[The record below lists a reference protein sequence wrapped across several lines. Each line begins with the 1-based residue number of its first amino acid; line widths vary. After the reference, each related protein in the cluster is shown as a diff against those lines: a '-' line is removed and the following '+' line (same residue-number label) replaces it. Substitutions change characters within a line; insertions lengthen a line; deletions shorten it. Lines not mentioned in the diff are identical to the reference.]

1 MKINASASSS
11 AAVSPC
17 RAVGLVCEFLTNPLG
32 LETKTPRL
40 SWRLEDSRLDAKQT
54 AYRLVASSSADKLA
68 AETYDLWDTGRTD
81 SAETL
86 DIVYAGKKLKSRSAA
101 FWRVM
106 VWDKDG
112 AASAWSDAAT
122 FEIGLFGKGD
132 GFYFSEGKYIPITWE
147 KKDEYIEATKK
158 GGHGDAVKKIADIID
173 SVCKK

>member
-1 MKINASASSS
+1 MYSPKRHPFPRRRKTPYTEAAMKKNASASSS

-40 SWRLEDSRLDAKQT
+40 SWRLEDSRLDARQT
-54 AYRLVASSSADKLA
+54 AYRLVASSSSDKLA
-68 AETYDLWDTGRTD
+68 AETYDLWDTGRVD
-81 SAETL
+81 SSDTL

-112 AASAWSDAAT
+112 RPSPCPSRPTTSRARSPPA
-122 FEIGLFGKGD
+122 
-132 GFYFSEGKYIPITWE
+132 PR
-147 KKDEYIEATKK
+147 
-158 GGHGDAVKKIADIID
+158 
-173 SVCKK
+173 